1 MRPPAERLSRAF
13 TTLLLPALF
22 GLALAACRTTPP
34 PVVDF
39 TEPGWSQRTGQ
50 AVWRP
55 RAGQPDV
62 AGELTVATHAD
73 GRWWV
78 EFSKPPLPLV
88 VALRDDAGWRLKSTL
103 HGEFK
108 GRGTPPAETAW
119 LVLAGCLAGDAPPS
133 RWAFTPRAGD
143 PGAWELSNAATGESL
158 RGFLAP

>member
-1 MRPPAERLSRAF
+1 MRFPAEQFRRAPWV
-13 TTLLLPALF
+13 LLVAICC
-22 GLALAACRTTPP
+22 LALAACRTTPP

-39 TEPGWSQRTGQ
+39 SEPGWTPRAGQ

-62 AGELTVATHAD
+62 AGELLVAANAD
-73 GRWWV
+73 GRWWI

-88 VALRDDAGWRLKSTL
+88 VVMRDTAGWRLKSTI

-108 GRGTPPAETAW
+108 GRGTPPGHTAW
-119 LVLAGCLAGDAPPS
+119 LVLADCLAAKMPP
-133 RWAFTPRAGD
+133 RGWAFTAREG
-143 PGAWELSNAATGESL
+143 GAWELANAATGESL